1 MITESRLEAIEKRLS
16 RLERGAGTDGGA
28 GAEETVVEMNLV
40 LPEACIDGLRFNKTE
55 VRAVFKKK
63 EDGCYHSKDIL
74 FLSARNTEDDNSRDI
89 LTEYLNLP
97 GDNGLKEQ
105 IAGRFDVHPQDIEI
119 SLPKENEGV
128 KRYNGA
134 RQWYWTASLSSGSA
148 AYFCSVYGNGHTSD
162 NIASAVGGCAIV
174 FSVG

>member
-1 MITESRLEAIEKRLS
+1 MDIEKAIRGIQKRLDA
-16 RLERGAGTDGGA
+16 LETGKTSFI
-28 GAEETVVEMNLV
+28 EMDLV
-40 LPEACIDGLRFNKTE
+40 LSEADIGGLHFNKTE
-55 VRAVFKKK
+55 VRAVFEKK

-105 IAGRFDVHPQDIEI
+105 IAGRFNVHPQDIEI

-134 RQWYWTASLSSGSA
+134 RQWYWIASLSSGSA
-148 AYFCSVYGNGHTSD
+148 AYFCSVSSGGNTY
-162 NIASAVGGCAIV
+162 NNYASAVGGCAIV